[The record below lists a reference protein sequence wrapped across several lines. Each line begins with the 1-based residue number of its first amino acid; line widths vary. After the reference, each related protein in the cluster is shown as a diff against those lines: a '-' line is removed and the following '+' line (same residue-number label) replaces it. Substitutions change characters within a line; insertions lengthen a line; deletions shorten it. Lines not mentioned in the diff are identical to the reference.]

1 MRASVEPTVSLRQR
15 VKAGDLASAVI
26 HDFQRLAGLE
36 VALAKQEVKEM
47 AVANGVAAGLVAA
60 GGLLVVLAL
69 LVAAP
74 SLVVV
79 LVPWHWQAALV
90 WVVGYVVLGV
100 SMVLI
105 GRARFRLGLPH
116 KTIESLKENK
126 EWALRQIRSNGK

>member
-1 MRASVEPTVSLRQR
+1 VR
-15 VKAGDLASAVI
+15 AGDLASAVI

>member
-1 MRASVEPTVSLRQR
+1 

-90 WVVGYVVLGV
+90 WVVGYVVVGV